1 MEIKSKEQRDT
12 KEFISKASSP
22 LPSPFRGEGCNTTPS
37 LRGGD
42 EGEGD
47 VCGFT
52 NDRISKSKKL
62 YVLSSMLCALCSMLI
77 FWGGCAALSQREAVL
92 AVVDGEPIT
101 EGDLRYSL
109 TIAHRK
115 EDLSSAGTLDIAH
128 YMNKMIDD
136 KLLVHEA
143 RTAGMDQ
150 LPEIKQAVEASLLRE
165 SVVRLH
171 KEEIVA
177 KVSITEDE
185 IKDYYRK
192 NYEQFKLGIIE
203 VKSEGEAGE
212 ILGRLKNGADFAE
225 LVQKFS
231 THNSKEKQGE
241 IALKRMGMAS
251 EVYNAVSALN
261 IGEYGNVVMPGNIYY
276 ILKLL
281 SKSTAPENEFDNVK
295 GGIKKELRKRKENE
309 RSAEYLKT
317 LRARAKITIQD
328 GLLAELKKDRA
339 GKEPEKGIDKQPLVE
354 VNGEVLTAGEF
365 LSMTNHAGKRSEQ
378 DVINSWI
385 ERKLIDEE
393 ALGRHYEKRP
403 DLSSALDRYEN
414 ELLKITFIG
423 RIIQPQVKVT
433 DETLN
438 EYFTTHQKNYMKP
451 ARYRIQLITAKTEE
465 DAKEIMNNLQNGADF
480 SWVAKRKSID
490 ASAPDGG
497 EKWWKTKAELPKQV
511 REIIDTMNAG
521 DISPII
527 NAGEN
532 AYLILK
538 LQDKHKEEVKDFDK
552 VREPVFQAFFNEQM
566 NVLMEKY
573 LTQLKTDAVIK
584 VYDKEIKSL
593 ETKLRK

>member
-1 MEIKSKEQRDT
+1 
-12 KEFISKASSP
+12 
-22 LPSPFRGEGCNTTPS
+22 
-37 LRGGD
+37 
-42 EGEGD
+42 
-47 VCGFT
+47 
-52 NDRISKSKKL
+52 
-62 YVLSSMLCALCSMLI
+62 MLFLI
-77 FWGGCAALSQREAVL
+77 GCASVAQKDTVL
-92 AVVDGEPIT
+92 AIVDGDPIT
-101 EGDLRYSL
+101 EGDLKYSL
-109 TIAHRK
+109 TVAHRK

-128 YMNKMIDD
+128 YVNKMIDD
-136 KLLVHEA
+136 KLIVREA

-150 LPEIKQAVEASLLRE
+150 LPEIRQAVEAYLLRE

-171 KEEIVA
+171 KEEIVD

-185 IKDYYRK
+185 MRDYYRN

-212 ILGRLKNGADFAE
+212 ILSRLKNGADFAE

-241 IALKRMGMAS
+241 IALKRRGMSS

-261 IGEYGNVVMPGNIYY
+261 IGEYGNVVKPGNAYY

-281 SKSTAPENEFDNVK
+281 GKSTPPENEFDNVK

-309 RSAEYLKT
+309 RSDEYLKT

-328 GLLAELKKDRA
+328 GLLAELKEDRG

-365 LSMTNHAGKRSEQ
+365 LSMTSHAGKRSEQ

-393 ALGRHYEKRP
+393 ALGRHYEKQP
-403 DLSSALDRYEN
+403 DLGSALTRYEN
-414 ELLKITFIG
+414 GLLKSTFIR

-433 DETLN
+433 DEVLR
-438 EYFTTHQKNYMKP
+438 EYYSTHQKDYMKP

-465 DAKEIMNNLQNGADF
+465 DAKEIMDNLQNGADF

-497 EKWWKTKAELPKQV
+497 ERWWITKAELPKQV

-527 NAGEN
+527 NTGEN
-532 AYLILK
+532 TYLIFK
-538 LQDKHKEEVKDFDK
+538 FHDKDKEELKDFDK

-566 NVLMEKY
+566 NVLLEKY
-573 LTQLKTDAVIK
+573 LTQLKTGAGIK

-593 ETKLRK
+593 ETRLQK

>member
-1 MEIKSKEQRDT
+1 MALNSKVQMAKSMEKITKGKEQKEKIRDKRAT
-12 KEFISKASSP
+12 RSKIYFLCS
-22 LPSPFRGEGCNTTPS
+22 E
-37 LRGGD
+37 
-42 EGEGD
+42 
-47 VCGFT
+47 
-52 NDRISKSKKL
+52 
-62 YVLSSMLCALCSMLI
+62 LCALCSMLFI
-77 FWGGCAALSQREAVL
+77 IGCASVAQKDTVL
-92 AVVDGEPIT
+92 ALVDGDPIT
-101 EGDLRYSL
+101 EGDLKYSL
-109 TIAHRK
+109 TVAHRK
-115 EDLSSAGTLDIAH
+115 EDLSSAGTLDLSH
-128 YMNKMIDD
+128 YVNKMIDD

-143 RTAGMDQ
+143 RTDGMDQ
-150 LPEIKQAVEASLLRE
+150 LPEIKQAIEAYLLRE

-171 KEEIVA
+171 KEEIVD

-185 IKDYYRK
+185 MRDHYRK

-212 ILGRLKNGADFAE
+212 ILSRLKNGADFAE

-241 IALKRMGMAS
+241 IALKRMGMSS

-261 IGEYGNVVMPGNIYY
+261 IGEYSNVVKPGNAYY

-281 SKSTAPENEFDNVK
+281 GKSTPPENEFDNVK
-295 GGIKKELRKRKENE
+295 GGIKKDLRKQKENE
-309 RSAEYLKT
+309 RSDEYLKT
-317 LRARAKITIQD
+317 LRAKAKITIQD
-328 GLLAELKKDRA
+328 GLLAEFKEDRS

-365 LSMTNHAGKRSEQ
+365 LYMTNHAGKRSEQ

-393 ALGRHYEKRP
+393 ALCRHYEKQP
-403 DLSSALDRYEN
+403 DLGSALTRYEN
-414 ELLKITFIG
+414 ELLKITFIR

-433 DETLN
+433 DEVLR
-438 EYFTTHQKNYMKP
+438 EYYSTHQKDYMKP

-465 DAKEIMNNLQNGADF
+465 DAKEIMDNLQNGADF

-497 EKWWKTKAELPKQV
+497 ERGWITKAELPKQV
-511 REIIDTMNAG
+511 REIIDTMNTG

-527 NAGEN
+527 NTGEN
-532 AYLILK
+532 AYLIYK
-538 LQDKHKEEVKDFDK
+538 LQDKHKEEVDDFNE
-552 VREPVFQAFFNEQM
+552 VREPVFHAFFNEHM
-566 NVLMEKY
+566 NVLLEKY
-573 LTQLKTDAVIK
+573 LTQLKTGAGIK

-593 ETKLRK
+593 ETKLQK

>member
-1 MEIKSKEQRDT
+1 MAKSMEKITKGKEQNT
-12 KEFISKASSP
+12 VKATATMPVSVTLYGNVKEP
-22 LPSPFRGEGCNTTPS
+22 NDVTDRRNG
-37 LRGGD
+37 LRNPNRLT
-42 EGEGD
+42 
-47 VCGFT
+47 CY
-52 NDRISKSKKL
+52 L
-62 YVLSSMLCALCSMLI
+62 LCALCAVFFLI
-77 FWGGCAALSQREAVL
+77 GCASVAQKDMVL
-92 AVVDGEPIT
+92 ALVDGDPIT
-101 EGDLRYSL
+101 EGDLKYSL
-109 TIAHRK
+109 TVAHRK
-115 EDLSSAGTLDIAH
+115 EDLSSAGYLDISR
-128 YMNKMIDD
+128 YVNKLIDD
-136 KLLVHEA
+136 RLFVHEA
-143 RTAGMDQ
+143 RTDGMDQ
-150 LPEIKQAVEASLLRE
+150 LPEIKQAIEAYLLRE

-171 KEEIVA
+171 KEEIVD

-185 IKDYYRK
+185 MRDYYRK

-212 ILGRLKNGADFAE
+212 ILSRLKNGADFAE

-231 THNSKEKQGE
+231 THPSKEKQGE

-261 IGEYGNVVMPGNIYY
+261 IGEYSDVVKPGNAYY

-281 SKSTAPENEFDNVK
+281 GKSTPPEKEFDNVK
-295 GGIKKELRKRKENE
+295 DGINKELRKRKENE
-309 RSAEYLKT
+309 RSDEYLKT

-339 GKEPEKGIDKQPLVE
+339 EKEPEKGIDKQPLVE
-354 VNGEVLTAGEF
+354 VNGKVLTAGEF
-365 LSMTNHAGKRSEQ
+365 LSMMMMNRAGKRSEQ

-393 ALGRHYEKRP
+393 ALGRHYEKQP

-414 ELLKITFIG
+414 ELLKITFIR

-433 DETLN
+433 DEALK
-438 EYFTTHQKNYMKP
+438 EYYSTHQKDYMKP

-480 SWVAKRKSID
+480 SWVAKRKSVD

-527 NAGEN
+527 NTGEN
-532 AYLILK
+532 TYLIFK
-538 LQDKHKEEVKDFDK
+538 LHDKHKEEVKDFDK

-566 NVLMEKY
+566 DVLLEKY
-573 LTQLKTDAVIK
+573 LTQLKTGAGIK

-593 ETKLRK
+593 ETKLQN

>member
-1 MEIKSKEQRDT
+1 MAESMEKITKGKEQNT
-12 KEFISKASSP
+12 LKATATMPVPVTLYGNVKEP
-22 LPSPFRGEGCNTTPS
+22 NDVTDRRNGFRNPNRLTC
-37 LRGGD
+37 
-42 EGEGD
+42 
-47 VCGFT
+47 
-52 NDRISKSKKL
+52 
-62 YVLSSMLCALCSMLI
+62 SMLCAICYMLFLI
-77 FWGGCAALSQREAVL
+77 GCASVAQKDTVL
-92 AVVDGEPIT
+92 ALVDGDPIT
-101 EGDLRYSL
+101 EGDMKYSL
-109 TIAHRK
+109 TVAHRK
-115 EDLSSAGTLDIAH
+115 EDLSSAGS
-128 YMNKMIDD
+128 MNISRYVNKLIDD
-136 KLLVHEA
+136 RLLVHEA

-150 LPEIKQAVEASLLRE
+150 LPEIKQAIVAYLLRE

-171 KEEIVA
+171 KEEIVD

-185 IKDYYRK
+185 MRDYYRK

-225 LVQKFS
+225 LVRKFS
-231 THNSKEKQGE
+231 THHSKEKQGE
-241 IALKRMGMAS
+241 IALKRMGMSS
-251 EVYNAVSALN
+251 EVYNAVSVLN
-261 IGEYGNVVMPGNIYY
+261 IGEYSNVIKPGNAYY

-281 SKSTAPENEFDNVK
+281 DKSTPPENEFDNVK

-309 RSAEYLKT
+309 RSDEYLKT

-365 LSMTNHAGKRSEQ
+365 LSMMNNAGKRSDE
-378 DVINSWI
+378 DVVNSWI

-393 ALGRHYEKRP
+393 ALGRHYEKQP
-403 DLSSALDRYEN
+403 DLWSALDRYEN
-414 ELLKITFIG
+414 ELLKITFIR

-433 DETLN
+433 DEALK
-438 EYFTTHQKNYMKP
+438 EYFTTHQKDYMKP
-451 ARYRIQLITAKTEE
+451 ARYRVQLITAKTEE

-480 SWVAKRKSID
+480 SWVAKRKSVD

-497 EKWWKTKAELPKQV
+497 ERGWITKAELPKQA

-532 AYLILK
+532 AYLIYK
-538 LQDKHKEEVKDFDK
+538 LQDKHKEEVEDFDK

-566 NVLMEKY
+566 NVLLEKY
-573 LTQLKTDAVIK
+573 LTQLKTGARIK

-593 ETKLRK
+593 ETKLQK

>member
-1 MEIKSKEQRDT
+1 MALNKEVQTAKSMEKITKGKEQKEKIRD
-12 KEFISKASSP
+12 KRVMRSKIYFLCS
-22 LPSPFRGEGCNTTPS
+22 
-37 LRGGD
+37 
-42 EGEGD
+42 
-47 VCGFT
+47 V
-52 NDRISKSKKL
+52 
-62 YVLSSMLCALCSMLI
+62 LCALCSMFFFI
-77 FWGGCAALSQREAVL
+77 GCASIAQKDTVL
-92 AVVDGEPIT
+92 ALVDGDPIT
-101 EGDLRYSL
+101 EGDLKYSL
-109 TIAHRK
+109 TVAHRK

-143 RTAGMDQ
+143 RTDGMDQ
-150 LPEIKQAVEASLLRE
+150 LPEIKQAIEAYILRE

-171 KEEIVA
+171 KEEIGD

-185 IKDYYRK
+185 MRDYYRK
-192 NYEQFKLGIIE
+192 NYEQFKLSIIE

-212 ILGRLKNGADFAE
+212 ILSRLKNGADFAE

-241 IALKRMGMAS
+241 IALKRMGMSS

-261 IGEYGNVVMPGNIYY
+261 IGEYSNVVKPGNAYY

-281 SKSTAPENEFDNVK
+281 GKSTPPENEFDNVK

-317 LRARAKITIQD
+317 LHAKAKITIQD
-328 GLLAELKKDRA
+328 GLLADLKKDGA
-339 GKEPEKGIDKQPLVE
+339 NKEPEKGIDKQPLVE

-365 LSMTNHAGKRSEQ
+365 LSMMNRAGKRSEQ
-378 DVINSWI
+378 DIINNWI

-393 ALGRHYEKRP
+393 ALSRHYQKRP
-403 DLSSALDRYEN
+403 DLSSTLDRYEN
-414 ELLKITFIG
+414 ELLKITFIR

-433 DETLN
+433 EETLK
-438 EYFTTHQKNYMKP
+438 EYFATHQKNYLKP
-451 ARYRIQLITAKTEE
+451 VRYRIQLITAKTEE

-480 SWVAKRKSID
+480 SWVAKRKSVD

-497 EKWWKTKAELPKQV
+497 ERGWIVKAELPKQA
-511 REIIDTMNAG
+511 REVIDTMNAG

-532 AYLILK
+532 TFLILK
-538 LQDKHKEEVKDFDK
+538 LQGEHKEEVEDFDK
-552 VREPVFQAFFNEQM
+552 VRETVFQAFFNEQI

-573 LTQLKTDAVIK
+573 LTQLKKGVVIK

-593 ETKLRK
+593 ETRLQK

>member
-1 MEIKSKEQRDT
+1 MAKSMEKITKGKEQ
-12 KEFISKASSP
+12 KEKITDKRATRSKIYFLCS
-22 LPSPFRGEGCNTTPS
+22 
-37 LRGGD
+37 
-42 EGEGD
+42 
-47 VCGFT
+47 V
-52 NDRISKSKKL
+52 
-62 YVLSSMLCALCSMLI
+62 LCALCSMLFFI
-77 FWGGCAALSQREAVL
+77 GCASVGQKDTVL
-92 AVVDGEPIT
+92 ALVDGDTIT
-101 EGDLRYSL
+101 EGDLKYSL
-109 TIAHRK
+109 TVAHRK
-115 EDLSSAGTLDIAH
+115 EDLSSAGSLDISR
-128 YMNKMIDD
+128 YVNKLIDD
-136 KLLVHEA
+136 RLFVHEA

-150 LPEIKQAVEASLLRE
+150 LPEIKQAIEAYLLRE

-171 KEEIVA
+171 KEEIVE

-185 IKDYYRK
+185 MRDYYRK

-212 ILGRLKNGADFAE
+212 ILSRLKNGADFAE

-231 THNSKEKQGE
+231 THPSKEKQGE

-261 IGEYGNVVMPGNIYY
+261 IGEYSNVVKPGNAYY

-281 SKSTAPENEFDNVK
+281 GKSTAPENEFDNVK
-295 GGIKKELRKRKENE
+295 GGIKKELRKGKENE
-309 RSAEYLKT
+309 RSDDYLKT
-317 LRARAKITIQD
+317 LRARATITIQD
-328 GLLAELKKDRA
+328 GLLAELKKDSA
-339 GKEPEKGIDKQPLVE
+339 EKEPEKGIADKQPLVE

-365 LSMTNHAGKRSEQ
+365 LSMMNRAGKKSEQ

-393 ALGRHYEKRP
+393 ALGRHYEKRS

-433 DETLN
+433 DEVLR
-438 EYFTTHQKNYMKP
+438 EYYSTHQKDYMKP

-480 SWVAKRKSID
+480 SWVAKRKSVD

-497 EKWWKTKAELPKQV
+497 EIGWIAKAELPKQA

-521 DISPII
+521 DISPTI
-527 NAGEN
+527 NTGEN
-532 AYLILK
+532 TYLIFK
-538 LQDKHKEEVKDFDK
+538 LHDKHKEEVKDFDK

-566 NVLMEKY
+566 DVLLEKY
-573 LTQLKTDAVIK
+573 LTQLKKGAGIK

-593 ETKLRK
+593 ETKLQK